1 MNQVLPLRLWSFIWL
16 YLVDL
21 WATYCHLLCLLL
33 SLISPSLLFPYYYVR
48 SKTKAATLH
57 SLLGSAASSSLPML
71 SLQASGKPTGFSGAA
86 GGIVSAYQSRRY
98 KRCRFHPW
106 VGKIPWNG
114 KWHSIPVKFCGQKSL
129 AGYSPWG
136 CNESDMTEH
145 STGKQ
150 IDWETLITKDRI
162 SYRGQGRTYA

>member
-1 MNQVLPLRLWSFIWL
+1 MQV
-16 YLVDL
+16 
-21 WATYCHLLCLLL
+21 
-33 SLISPSLLFPYYYVR
+33 PSLGWEDPLE
-48 SKTKAATLH
+48 
-57 SLLGSAASSSLPML
+57 
-71 SLQASGKPTGFSGAA
+71 
-86 GGIVSAYQSRRY
+86 
-98 KRCRFHPW
+98 W
-106 VGKIPWNG
+106 
-114 KWHSIPVKFCGQKSL
+114 KWHSTPVKFCGQKSL